1 MFSILNHKGNG
12 NQNDTKIPSYPRQNG
27 YHQENNKYWQ
37 VCREKETLILCCWE
51 CKLVQPL
58 WTLVWRFLKK
68 LKIELPYDP
77 TTPLL
82 GIHPKECEL
91 TYSRDTYTPMFIVV
105 VFTIAKLWNQPST

>member
-1 MFSILNHKGNG
+1 MDISMEVPQK
-12 NQNDTKIPSYPRQNG
+12 T
-27 YHQENNKYWQ
+27 
-37 VCREKETLILCCWE
+37 
-51 CKLVQPL
+51 
-58 WTLVWRFLKK
+58 
-68 LKIELPYDP
+68 P